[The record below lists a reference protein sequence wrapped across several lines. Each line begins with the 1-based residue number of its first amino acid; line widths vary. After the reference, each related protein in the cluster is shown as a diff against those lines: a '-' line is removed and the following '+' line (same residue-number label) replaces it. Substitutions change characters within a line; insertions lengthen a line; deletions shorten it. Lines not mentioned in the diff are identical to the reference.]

1 LLKTGRRNQM
11 WPGCLF
17 EIGGTSPGKVPKAP
31 EEDYV
36 CEHIN
41 LFTRNQ
47 QSEK

>member
-1 LLKTGRRNQM
+1 M

-31 EEDYV
+31 EEEDYV

-41 LFTRNQ
+41 LFARNQ